1 MLEAIKNL
9 CRDSEYFSHAGDE
22 MFLYGKMLDMIFDRR
37 FSNRDIAVAIWLCSK
52 NKHLEQIEEEISAIR
67 CEPQH

>member
-1 MLEAIKNL
+1 MLEAIKKL
-9 CRDSEYFSHAGDE
+9 CRDNEYFSQAGDE

-52 NKHLEQIEEEISAIR
+52 NKPLEQIEKEISAIR